1 MGLIGATI
9 STGGHSEEHLRCAIT
24 AWNIWPHAQ
33 PEWAISSSRLD
44 SDMRSQAALRRRSA
58 AGGRLR
64 AARDRTRVRARNR
77 EPSSVYSLRRLG
89 TKVARFRRVN
99 EGLPCRHHD
108 ALELPG
114 GQTVLL
120 SSLRQGQWAIVLQL
134 PAAERRHEAERVTM
148 PEISAA

>member
-1 MGLIGATI
+1 MCDYSLEHLASRPAKVGDKLITTKFGHAL
-9 STGGHSEEHLRCAIT
+9 TGGFCAVD
-24 AWNIWPHAQ
+24 Q
-33 PEWAISSSRLD
+33 PQVAVCVQPGTELAFVREIE
-44 SDMRSQAALRRRSA
+44 SQAAF
-58 AGGRLR
+58 
-64 AARDRTRVRARNR
+64 
-77 EPSSVYSLRRLG
+77 SLFSPRRLG

-99 EGLPCRHHD
+99 EGQPCRHHD

-120 SSLRQGQWAIVLQL
+120 NSLRQGQWAIVLQL